1 MMKTLTTS
9 LLLGTTLLSG
19 CAIKLLQPH
28 DAQLYQS
35 TEQFYKQAATLLL
48 KGERSSPANLP
59 QLDVTPTE
67 QARQHPGHYSHFQA
81 DYDSLLIESN
91 ALILRSLANSGQI
104 SGTGKQIHAQ
114 AERLLSRKLSSECDK
129 RQRDF
134 PDADLATRNYIDLQ
148 CLVSKWQNDHA
159 RSRAQILSALTWQ
172 TRQQTLFNGIL
183 AIQSA
188 ETSKQHP
195 TGEK

>member
-9 LLLGTTLLSG
+9 LLLGTTLISG
-19 CAIKLLQPH
+19 CAIKLVQPH

-48 KGERSSPANLP
+48 KGERSSPVNVP
-59 QLDVTPTE
+59 QLAVMPTE

-91 ALILRSLANSGQI
+91 ALILRSQANSRQI
-104 SGTGKQIHAQ
+104 SATGMQIHAK
-114 AERLLSRKLSSECDK
+114 AERLLSRKLSTECDK
-129 RQRDF
+129 LQHDF
-134 PDADLATRNYIDLQ
+134 PDADLTTRNYIDLQ

-159 RSRAQILSALTWQ
+159 RSREQILPALTWQ
-172 TRQQTLFNGIL
+172 TRQQILFGGML

-188 ETSKQHP
+188 EASKQHP
-195 TGEK
+195 AGAL